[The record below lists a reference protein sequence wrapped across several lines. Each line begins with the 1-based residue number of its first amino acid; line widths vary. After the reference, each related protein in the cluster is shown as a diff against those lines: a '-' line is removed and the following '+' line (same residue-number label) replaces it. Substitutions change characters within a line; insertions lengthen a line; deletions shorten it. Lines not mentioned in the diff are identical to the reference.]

1 MEFKIAN
8 CAHKARADCLNHSYS
23 TGESK
28 GYKVESQNDQLR
40 ESNKQ
45 IRENQGIW
53 GGFKIKSGRI
63 FLRVAESNY
72 EHNPHARFLM
82 TVWPEI
88 EPRYHTNYAVSF
100 ASVMWLRETLV
111 VRE

>member
-1 MEFKIAN
+1 MRHMEFKIAN

-45 IRENQGIW
+45 IRENQGI
-53 GGFKIKSGRI
+53 
-63 FLRVAESNY
+63 
-72 EHNPHARFLM
+72 
-82 TVWPEI
+82 
-88 EPRYHTNYAVSF
+88 
-100 ASVMWLRETLV
+100 
-111 VRE
+111 